1 MAFEERGREQTQMKV
16 LINCCHNFL
25 THFRISFSLSVKFIQ
40 NYLFVFFCG
49 IRHLPDKYVLKAN
62 SISKKK

>member
-40 NYLFVFFCG
+40 NYLFVFFFVESG
-49 IRHLPDKYVLKAN
+49 IYPTN
-62 SISKKK
+62 IF